1 VARLGKR
8 RQVLVESHARPIV
21 IAKMDL
27 LALVTHHVRR
37 LKPFSVELRLMTLLR
52 NALILVPL
60 EKMESVKTARSVSCI
75 LLVEISTPVA
85 MIAKNLLLT
94 KTRSSVVVISLMH
107 PLDVIFL
114 VHLALLLSAL

>member
-85 MIAKNLLLT
+85 KNLLLT

-107 PLDVIFL
+107 PLDVISP